1 MILYQ
6 KEYLPNDIEEKILE
20 DSKKEFNPITAY
32 TLVNGAVDGYFYKK
46 LNTPKINQ
54 RYSGNYINLLIEYYE
69 KLKTY
74 LKCNE
79 IVGIIKNG
87 NDIYEINRLI
97 DNNCLLCDNNDVTYE
112 EIKIMLICALQ
123 GIKNLESSEDG
134 TLGID
139 SAIWNYT
146 KDGTFFDYDP
156 PKILRKDSSLF
167 ITPNDLDY
175 RKRVLYRNFDY
186 IGMRMNTLGT
196 IILGNKNWNFN
207 IRDLPNNYVEELL
220 EITLSSVEDKKISEI
235 LKNQIYGMHDMD
247 DFDKHPI
254 NIIRKE
260 LKK

>member
-6 KEYLPNDIEEKILE
+6 KEYLPHDIEKKILE
-20 DSKKEFNPITAY
+20 DSKKDFVPITAY
-32 TLVNGAVDGYFYKK
+32 TLVNGVIDGYFYKK
-46 LNTPKINQ
+46 LNTPKISQ
-54 RYSGNYINLLIEYYE
+54 RYNGNYINLLIEYYE

-79 IVGIIKNG
+79 IVGIIKDDK
-87 NDIYEINRLI
+87 DIYEINRLI
-97 DNNCLLCDNNDVTYE
+97 DNDNLLCDNNDVTYE
-112 EIKIMLICALQ
+112 EIKRIFICVLQ
-123 GIKNLESSEDG
+123 GIQSLEYSNDV

-146 KDGTFFDYDP
+146 KNGIFFDYDP

-175 RKRVLYRNFDY
+175 EKRVLYRNFNY

-207 IRDLPNNYVEELL
+207 IKDLPNNYVDELL
-220 EITLSSVEDKKISEI
+220 KIMLASIEEKKSIEI
-235 LKNQIYGMHDMD
+235 LENQIYGMFDVD
-247 DFDKHPI
+247 DFDKHPV

-260 LKK
+260 LRK